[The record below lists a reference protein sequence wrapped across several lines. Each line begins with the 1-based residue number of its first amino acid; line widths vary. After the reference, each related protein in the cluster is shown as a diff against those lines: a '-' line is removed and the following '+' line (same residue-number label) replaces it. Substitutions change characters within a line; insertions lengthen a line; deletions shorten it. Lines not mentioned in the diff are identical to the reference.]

1 MDNADNSPKKSAT
14 YLPSRILL
22 GICDSLSSC
31 AFVLRNGK
39 NVELEHTKSS
49 ELGNRT
55 QYLPLKAQVL
65 LRQLRTLSK
74 GENDLIFPTATGLYL
89 STTKVNEALK
99 RISRKLGIKY
109 MSSHKIRFWA
119 ITALCRETGGDITA
133 VGAYAGQAC
142 RQTTLHYIRRA
153 QDEAVQ
159 KAAARKVFG

>member
-1 MDNADNSPKKSAT
+1 MPAYRSSQPESSA
-14 YLPSRILL
+14 IQAA
-22 GICDSLSSC
+22 
-31 AFVLRNGK
+31 AF
-39 NVELEHTKSS
+39 
-49 ELGNRT
+49 
-55 QYLPLKAQVL
+55 PA
-65 LRQLRTLSK
+65 
-74 GENDLIFPTATGLYL
+74 A
-89 STTKVNEALK
+89 
-99 RISRKLGIKY
+99 RKLGIKY